1 MLVIDAKKRKKRGEK
16 QEKMSIKP
24 TKLSIHSDRKET
36 GNRGNRGNQK
46 KAKGG
51 LFFFRKFLKD
61 AELLCRGVIGKALF
75 FYFYR

>member
-36 GNRGNRGNQK
+36 GNRGNQK